1 MGQHKL
7 TDLKR
12 TADDKKAVES
22 FYSSP
27 IKEDEY
33 DYGLRISLGDEEL
46 EKLGIKKLE
55 VGKKVL
61 ITAGAE
67 VIEFSE
73 NESEGGKRR
82 RVELQIQK
90 MDITQGSTNAISAL
104 YGDDSG

>member
-1 MGQHKL
+1 MAQHKL

-12 TADDKKAVES
+12 TAGDRTAAKALYET
-22 FYSSP
+22 P
-27 IKEDEY
+27 IDQDEY

-55 VGKKVL
+55 VGKKVI
-61 ITAGAE
+61 ITAAAE

-73 NESEGGKRR
+73 NESDSGKRR